1 MKDTNAIE
9 IKNLSK
15 IIQGVRILN
24 DININFKEGNIYG
37 IIGTNGSGKSML
49 FKAICGLINSTDGE
63 IKVFDE
69 VIKDG
74 KFPRETGVIIET
86 PGFLQHYSGFRN
98 LKILASINNKISDE
112 DIKDTISLVGL
123 NPDDKRPVKKY
134 SLGMKQRLGIAQ
146 AIMEKPKLLV
156 LDEPMN
162 ALDSSGI
169 DLVRKIL
176 LRLKA
181 ESVTIVLTSHNNEDI
196 DALCDYIYKM
206 DCGTLKDI
214 S

>member
-1 MKDTNAIE
+1 MKDTNVIE

-15 IIQGVRILN
+15 IIQGVKILN
-24 DININFKEGNIYG
+24 DINIDIKEGNIYG

-63 IKVFDE
+63 IKVFNE

-74 KFPRETGVIIET
+74 NFPKETGVIIES
-86 PGFLQHYSGFRN
+86 PGFLQQYSGFKN
-98 LKILASINNKISDE
+98 LKILANINNKISDD
-112 DIKDTISLVGL
+112 DIKNTISLVGL
-123 NPDDKRPVKKY
+123 NPNDKRPVKKY

-146 AIMEKPKLLV
+146 AIMEKPKLLI

-162 ALDSSGI
+162 ALDSDGI
-169 DLVRKIL
+169 DLVRKL
-176 LRLKA
+176 LLQLKE
-181 ESVTIVLTSHNNEDI
+181 ESVTILLTSHNNEDI
-196 DALCDYIYKM
+196 DTLCDHIYKM

>member
-1 MKDTNAIE
+1 MENINAIE
-9 IKNLSK
+9 ISNLYK
-15 IIQGVRILN
+15 TIQNTQILN
-24 DININFKEGNIYG
+24 NININFKKGNIYG
-37 IIGTNGSGKSML
+37 IIGKNGSGKSML
-49 FKAICGLINSTDGE
+49 FKAICGLINSTEGE
-63 IKVFDE
+63 IKVFNE
-69 VIKDG
+69 IIKDG
-74 KFPRETGVIIET
+74 NFPKETGAIIEI
-86 PGFLQHYSGFRN
+86 PGFLQQYSGFGN

-112 DIKDTISLVGL
+112 DIRDTISLVGL

-146 AIMEKPKLLV
+146 AIMEKPKLLI

-176 LRLKA
+176 LKLKK
-181 ESVTIVLTSHNNEDI
+181 ESVTILLTSHNNEDI
-196 DALCDYIYKM
+196 DKLCDYTYQM
-206 DCGTLKDI
+206 DFGILKDI